1 MGATAVAPLGS
12 GPPSRLLLTAV
23 GVGLVLLAALVAVY
37 VLTPPPDHVA
47 PGCLWWTA
55 KPVDAVAAG
64 EQG

>member
-37 VLTPPPDHVA
+37 VLTPALSGTLACGGTP
-47 PGCLWWTA
+47 
-55 KPVDAVAAG
+55 
-64 EQG
+64 